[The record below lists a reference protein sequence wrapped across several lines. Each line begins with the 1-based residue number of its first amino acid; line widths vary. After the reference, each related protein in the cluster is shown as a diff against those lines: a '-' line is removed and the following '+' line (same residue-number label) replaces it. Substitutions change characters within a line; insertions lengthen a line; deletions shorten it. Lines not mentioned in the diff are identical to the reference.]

1 MNMGVEFW
9 WNDADRR
16 ELKYLE
22 KNSAL
27 SHHTSNMDWL
37 WMNLGL
43 RSVRPVANHLGH
55 SMT

>member
-1 MNMGVEFW
+1 MSVEFW

-43 RSVRPVANHLGH
+43 RSVRPVTNHLGH
-55 SMT
+55 NMI

>member
-1 MNMGVEFW
+1 MSVEFW

-27 SHHTSNMDWL
+27 SYHTSNMDWL

-43 RSVRPVANHLGH
+43 RSVRPVTNHLGH

>member
-1 MNMGVEFW
+1 MSVELW

-22 KNSAL
+22 INSFL
-27 SHHTSNMDWL
+27 SHHTSKVDWL

-43 RSVRPVANHLGH
+43 HNVRPVTNHLGR